1 MAAELKT
8 VKTMASVEGFLEG
21 VDEAR
26 RHDCRTL
33 LRIMKKATGEAPRMW
48 GSTIVG
54 FGTYH
59 YKYDSG
65 REGDWFL
72 TGFSPRK
79 QDLTIYI
86 TSGFDRHEALLAK
99 LGRHKTGKSCLYV
112 KRLADIDL
120 GVLETLLSAS
130 IRHPQGKAA
139 PQDASGTRTA
149 AARTARSRRS

>member
-8 VKTMASVEGFLEG
+8 RRTMASVEGFLEG

-26 RHDCRTL
+26 RDDCRTL
-33 LRIMKKATGEAPRMW
+33 LRIMKKATGEGPRMW

-72 TGFSPRK
+72 TGFSPRT

-86 TSGFDRHEALLAK
+86 TSGFDRHEALLAR
-99 LGRHKTGKSCLYV
+99 LGRHRIGKSCLYV
-112 KRLADIDL
+112 KRLADVDL
-120 GVLETLLSAS
+120 AVLETLLSAS
-130 IRHPQGKAA
+130 IRHPLAKGA
-139 PQDASGTRTA
+139 PQAASGTRTA